1 MKDFA
6 GPRALGWDTIRVRR
20 QQGLH
25 FAEEAAV
32 CASPRMEVADL
43 SRISEILGVPANSR
57 A

>member
-32 CASPRMEVADL
+32 GASPRMEVADL
-43 SRISEILGVPANSR
+43 SRVSEILGVPENSR